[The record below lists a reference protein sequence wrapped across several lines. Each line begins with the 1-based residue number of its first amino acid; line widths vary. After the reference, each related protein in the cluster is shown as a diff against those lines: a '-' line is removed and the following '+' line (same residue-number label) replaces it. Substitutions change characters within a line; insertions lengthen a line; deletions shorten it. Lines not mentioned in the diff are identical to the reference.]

1 MLYLEKN
8 IRNICL
14 LTQIENQIRQNV
26 HTRCQKFV
34 PPLCGRDHK
43 EKRGRLKIETKIQDH
58 SIKLSSMYFEL
69 LIHT

>member
-1 MLYLEKN
+1 M
-8 IRNICL
+8 
-14 LTQIENQIRQNV
+14 

-58 SIKLSSMYFEL
+58 SIKLSSLYFEL
-69 LIHT
+69 LIYIYDLPNYYNLGLSSA

>member
-1 MLYLEKN
+1 M
-8 IRNICL
+8 
-14 LTQIENQIRQNV
+14 

-58 SIKLSSMYFEL
+58 SIKLSSLYFEL
-69 LIHT
+69 LIYIYNLPNYYNLGLNSA

>member
-1 MLYLEKN
+1 M
-8 IRNICL
+8 
-14 LTQIENQIRQNV
+14 

-58 SIKLSSMYFEL
+58 SIKLSSLYFEL
-69 LIHT
+69 LIYIYDLPNYYNLGLNSASYYEN